1 MSLQQSAWGARHATG
16 CEAHICGP
24 CMQQGYQHLPVPTG
38 LLHKRQPGLG
48 SSWPRS
54 PFPPFQDT
62 PVSPQRWARCCTLNR
77 MPPPRR
83 AGPSHT
89 HTCQCEGCDACLHAV
104 VVASVVHSRRD
115 AVLDAGRV
123 KLAGGCAGLDVGPAA
138 STGKVGYARYTGQ
151 RSSKRAASGRHALLE
166 WQGRLAAAGPAAL
179 AMRTQNQGKVVKE
192 PCGTP
197 PFWAVLS
204 HSLKL
209 GHPPH
214 EDPAQGIHVRPSARG
229 HAAQASRACNTGTWA
244 ARLQLPTCLP
254 MFTQGMASHPS
265 RCRLGS
271 GAMGTHRC
279 SASGMARSRSL

>member
-89 HTCQCEGCDACLHAV
+89 HTCQCEGCDACLHAI

-166 WQGRLAAAGPAAL
+166 WQGRARCS
-179 AMRTQNQGKVVKE
+179 RT
-192 PCGTP
+192 
-197 PFWAVLS
+197 S
-204 HSLKL
+204 
-209 GHPPH
+209 
-214 EDPAQGIHVRPSARG
+214 RPSYAHSEPGEGCQGALRHPTLLG
-229 HAAQASRACNTGTWA
+229 CSVTLTQTWSPPA
-244 ARLQLPTCLP
+244 
-254 MFTQGMASHPS
+254 
-265 RCRLGS
+265 
-271 GAMGTHRC
+271 
-279 SASGMARSRSL
+279 